1 MLIVVMLT
9 IIVIRVVRRAVVA
22 MRMMT
27 VVGWVM
33 MRMIM
38 R

>member
-9 IIVIRVVRRAVVA
+9 IIVIRVGRRAVGTVT
-22 MRMMT
+22 MMT